1 LVHTVILSFARLGP
15 LTLCPVLSF
24 SSLGYNYFKCGKSAL
39 YLGELYERI
48 KELTGVPL
56 AGQKIIGKITARIEN
71 HIKTLLTL
79 FLAII

>member
-1 LVHTVILSFARLGP
+1 MGVTDIILIHTVILSFARLGI
-15 LTLCPVLSF
+15 F
-24 SSLGYNYFKCGKSAL
+24 GKSAL

-71 HIKTLLTL
+71 QSKT
-79 FLAII
+79 